1 MFYFKGNKD
10 DDKIMIK
17 KWDFYH
23 VMRLRQDNHPYSG
36 GRMVISAHRKANM
49 MTLKTGVF

>member
-1 MFYFKGNKD
+1 ML
-10 DDKIMIK
+10 K

-49 MTLKTGVF
+49 MKWKERVF

>member
-10 DDKIMIK
+10 DDKIMLR
-17 KWDFYH
+17 KWDFH
-23 VMRLRQDNHPYSG
+23 VMSLRQDNHPYSG